1 MKELNKHILDEALQK
16 LPIYSPKP
24 LLWEQISVGLDE
36 MVAQE
41 AYDASRKALPVY
53 SPPINLWDR
62 IESELDT
69 PVSTP
74 ETKPAPV
81 IPIRKKIY
89 SRSLKYAAVIVFA
102 ITAGA
107 YLFLTNHSG
116 AIEYTDSVQ
125 VNYGQERVVLAS
137 YTPDWEED
145 EDAFQ
150 TVLSFC
156 QEQSFVCERPDFRI
170 LKDELLELNHA
181 RESLK
186 DALMRYGD
194 DAELIAQLTQVEM
207 ERSDVLKKMISK
219 I

>member
-16 LPIYSPKP
+16 LPMYSPKP

-36 MVAQE
+36 VVAQE
-41 AYDASRKALPVY
+41 AYDTTRKSLPVY
-53 SPPINLWDR
+53 SPPANLWDR
-62 IESELDT
+62 IASELDT
-69 PVSTP
+69 PVSAPESKPTP
-74 ETKPAPV
+74 
-81 IPIRKKIY
+81 IISIRKKMY
-89 SRSLKYAAVIVFA
+89 SRVIKYASVVVFA
-102 ITAGA
+102 VTAGA
-107 YLFLTNHSG
+107 YLFLNNSNT
-116 AIEYTDSVQ
+116 IEYTDSVHI
-125 VNYGQERVVLAS
+125 NYGQERVVLAS

-194 DAELIAQLTQVEM
+194 DAELIAQLTQIEM